1 MSAPEDSTATA
12 QPAPDHH
19 HHHLH
24 HHHHHQQNVVSAAAT
39 ASASSAS
46 SATVVA
52 GATAVP
58 APTNT
63 GPPTAATATLSVPA
77 APAADIVTGSGASAS
92 TTLPA
97 IKAGGNSSHATI
109 LTTTSHSKEV
119 DGGTATN
126 PAAQDGSNAAPGVVG
141 PSDATDATSSCDSD
155 KAPAAAAAAAAAI
168 VTSSPPGADEGAAA
182 ATSDSFA
189 SVEVGS
195 TGGTSTPLA
204 AASPASLT
212 GGDIGGPKPLPLSG
226 CGSLMVAGSSSI
238 VVPNGEGGDS
248 NPNVPVLSGTA
259 TTIPL
264 RGRDVTDKHAVDYH
278 YRMLEEELQAVKESE
293 AKIKQQYSES
303 QRRERILARR
313 VAVQEQEMRDFS
325 KQIAELKSAQAPGPA
340 ALRSALLDPAVNILF
355 QKLKA
360 ELQATKAKLEETQN
374 ELSGVEKTFNRFTS
388 ARRTVSV
395 SCRTVYW
402 SVVQKRLFG
411 GARSSAR
418 GQCFPVPVNGAVG
431 PLPLSGCGSLMVAG
445 SSSIVVPNGEG
456 GDSNPNVPVLSGTAT
471 TIPLRGRDVTDK
483 HAVDYHYRMLEE
495 ELQAV
500 KESEAKIKQQYS
512 ESQRRERILARRV
525 AVQEQEMRDFSKQ
538 IAELKSAQAPGPAAL
553 RSALLDPAV
562 NILFQKLKAELQAT
576 KAKLEETQNEL
587 SAWKFT
593 PDSNTGK
600 RLMAKCRLLYQENE
614 ELGKMT
620 SNGRLAKLE
629 SELALQKSYNE
640 EVKKSQLELDDFL
653 QELDEDVEGMQGTI
667 VFLQQELKQTKD
679 ARNEIEK
686 EVIQLRAYIAAN
698 LGPFSG
704 SGNNPTSGSTPT
716 DERSSSMMMMMDVQ
730 DSNSNSNSHGHDAY
744 HHPDGGG
751 PDSIG
756 GRGVRL
762 GELGGGVT
770 PIYLVNGGGGGGAGA
785 GGASSSSGGTVIDA
799 ASRLV
804 NKSSSS
810 GDDQDLMVY
819 SNRTHC
825 GGVVTN
831 SNELRT
837 TPTTGAAGALPA
849 AASVATAAAVSSL
862 SALLPGSV
870 PDPGIGGGGS
880 SANSNTAT
888 VNGGAAGSGGE
899 PLVNELHD
907 SLVPSEGTR
916 TSGGN
921 TDSNSGGNVAD
932 TGNSVNSTNSS
943 SSSSSSLA
951 VAKQPHQ
958 PQQQQQQPQQPQQQ
972 RTNNNVGRN
981 GGRTTVAAR
990 KRNYN
995 ETEVDSA
1002 EQTDG
1007 GSGGGVVSSSD
1018 AYRSESGVDGVL
1030 VMDVGVAESSAT
1042 SGVANGKL
1050 AIADGSLL
1058 PEQQQDVESSN
1069 SNKRM
1074 TRSGKGKA
1082 AAATTTTISSSS
1094 TSSSSSSSSSSAAS
1108 NVLMTSAAKKLR
1120 RGSIAPD
1127 DEVDPLADPQPSP
1140 QQQPQQPI
1148 SSANGSN

>member
-374 ELSGVEKTFNRFTS
+374 ELS
-388 ARRTVSV
+388 
-395 SCRTVYW
+395 
-402 SVVQKRLFG
+402 
-411 GARSSAR
+411 
-418 GQCFPVPVNGAVG
+418 
-431 PLPLSGCGSLMVAG
+431 
-445 SSSIVVPNGEG
+445 
-456 GDSNPNVPVLSGTAT
+456 
-471 TIPLRGRDVTDK
+471 
-483 HAVDYHYRMLEE
+483 
-495 ELQAV
+495 
-500 KESEAKIKQQYS
+500 
-512 ESQRRERILARRV
+512 
-525 AVQEQEMRDFSKQ
+525 
-538 IAELKSAQAPGPAAL
+538 
-553 RSALLDPAV
+553 
-562 NILFQKLKAELQAT
+562 
-576 KAKLEETQNEL
+576 
-587 SAWKFT
+587 AWKFT

-770 PIYLVNGGGGGGAGA
+770 PIYLVNGGGGGGGAGA

-810 GDDQDLMVY
+810 GDDQDMMVY

-932 TGNSVNSTNSS
+932 TGNSVNSTN
-943 SSSSSSLA
+943 SSSSSLA

>member
-1 MSAPEDSTATA
+1 MSAPEDSSATA
-12 QPAPDHH
+12 LPAPD
-19 HHHLH
+19 
-24 HHHHHQQNVVSAAAT
+24 HHHQQNVVSAAST
-39 ASASSAS
+39 ASSSSALAT
-46 SATVVA
+46 ATVVA
-52 GATAVP
+52 GGTGTTALPSP
-58 APTNT
+58 APTLTNAGT
-63 GPPTAATATLSVPA
+63 PTVVTTLSAPAAATARET
-77 APAADIVTGSGASAS
+77 VTGSGANAS
-92 TTLPA
+92 TSLPA
-97 IKAGGNSSHATI
+97 KNGSNSSNSTS
-109 LTTTSHSKEV
+109 TTSSSIKE
-119 DGGTATN
+119 GGIVSNTSAVE
-126 PAAQDGSNAAPGVVG
+126 GSNAPGGSV
-141 PSDATDATSSCDSD
+141 PFDATDATSSCDSD
-155 KAPAAAAAAAAAI
+155 KTPGATAA
-168 VTSSPPGADEGAAA
+168 VVTTSSPVADEGAAA

-189 SVEVGS
+189 SIEVGS
-195 TGGTSTPLA
+195 SGGTSTPLA
-204 AASPASLT
+204 AASPASVT
-212 GGDIGGPKPLPLSG
+212 GGDLVGAKPLPLSG
-226 CGSLMVAGSSSI
+226 CGSLLLASSCTD
-238 VVPNGEGGDS
+238 VPNGEGES
-248 NPNVPVLSGTA
+248 NPGVPVSTGT

-264 RGRDVTDKHAVDYH
+264 RGRDVADKHSLEYH
-278 YRMLEEELQAVKESE
+278 YRVLEEELQSVKESE
-293 AKIKQQYSES
+293 AKIKQQYSDS
-303 QRRERILARR
+303 QRRERILVRR
-313 VAVQEQEMRDFS
+313 VAVQEQEMRD
-325 KQIAELKSAQAPGPA
+325 
-340 ALRSALLDPAVNILF
+340 
-355 QKLKA
+355 
-360 ELQATKAKLEETQN
+360 
-374 ELSGVEKTFNRFTS
+374 
-388 ARRTVSV
+388 
-395 SCRTVYW
+395 Y
-402 SVVQKRLFG
+402 
-411 GARSSAR
+411 
-418 GQCFPVPVNGAVG
+418 
-431 PLPLSGCGSLMVAG
+431 
-445 SSSIVVPNGEG
+445 
-456 GDSNPNVPVLSGTAT
+456 
-471 TIPLRGRDVTDK
+471 
-483 HAVDYHYRMLEE
+483 
-495 ELQAV
+495 
-500 KESEAKIKQQYS
+500 
-512 ESQRRERILARRV
+512 
-525 AVQEQEMRDFSKQ
+525 SKQ

-679 ARNEIEK
+679 SRDEMEK

-716 DERSSSMMMMMDVQ
+716 DERSSSLMMMMDVQ

-756 GRGVRL
+756 GGGGSRL

-770 PIYLVNGGGGGGAGA
+770 PIYLVNGGGGGGGD
-785 GGASSSSGGTVIDA
+785 GSSNSGNVVGPG
-799 ASRLV
+799 SRLV

-810 GDDQDLMVY
+810 GDDQDLLVY

-837 TPTTGAAGALPA
+837 TPTAGAAGGLSA
-849 AASVATAAAVSSL
+849 AAAVAAAATAATAASSL

-870 PDPGIGGGGS
+870 SDLGITGGS
-880 SANSNTAT
+880 NNNSNPNSSNAA
-888 VNGGAAGSGGE
+888 VNGGASAAIAAGGGE
-899 PLVNELHD
+899 PLVNELYD
-907 SLVPSEGTR
+907 PLLPSVAGSEGNR
-916 TSGGN
+916 TSGSN
-921 TDSNSGGNVAD
+921 TDSNSGGIVAD
-932 TGNSVNSTNSS
+932 NSVNSTNSS
-943 SSSSSSLA
+943 NLSA
-951 VAKQPHQ
+951 GKQPH
-958 PQQQQQQPQQPQQQ
+958 PQQQQQQPQQQ
-972 RTNNNVGRN
+972 RTSNNVGRN

-995 ETEVDSA
+995 ETEVDSV
-1002 EQTDG
+1002 EQTE
-1007 GSGGGVVSSSD
+1007 SSGGVVGSSE

-1030 VMDVGVAESSAT
+1030 VMDVGVAESSSAS
-1042 SGVANGKL
+1042 SGFANGKL
-1050 AIADGSLL
+1050 IADGSLF
-1058 PEQQQDVESSN
+1058 PEQHDIESN

-1082 AAATTTTISSSS
+1082 AATTASGTASALSATT
-1094 TSSSSSSSSSSAAS
+1094 TSSSSSCSSSAASSSSTTSSAS

-1127 DEVDPLADPQPSP
+1127 DEVDPLGDPQPSP
-1140 QQQPQQPI
+1140 QQQSQQPI

>member
-1 MSAPEDSTATA
+1 MQKVTTV
-12 QPAPDHH
+12 DHDGMREE
-19 HHHLH
+19 
-24 HHHHHQQNVVSAAAT
+24 VV
-39 ASASSAS
+39 
-46 SATVVA
+46 
-52 GATAVP
+52 
-58 APTNT
+58 
-63 GPPTAATATLSVPA
+63 
-77 APAADIVTGSGASAS
+77 
-92 TTLPA
+92 
-97 IKAGGNSSHATI
+97 
-109 LTTTSHSKEV
+109 
-119 DGGTATN
+119 GGTTNN

-155 KAPAAAAAAAAAI
+155 KAPVAAAAAAI
-168 VTSSPPGADEGAAA
+168 VTSSPPGVDEGAAA

-264 RGRDVTDKHAVDYH
+264 RGRDVT
-278 YRMLEEELQAVKESE
+278 E
-293 AKIKQQYSES
+293 
-303 QRRERILARR
+303 
-313 VAVQEQEMRDFS
+313 
-325 KQIAELKSAQAPGPA
+325 
-340 ALRSALLDPAVNILF
+340 
-355 QKLKA
+355 
-360 ELQATKAKLEETQN
+360 
-374 ELSGVEKTFNRFTS
+374 
-388 ARRTVSV
+388 
-395 SCRTVYW
+395 
-402 SVVQKRLFG
+402 
-411 GARSSAR
+411 
-418 GQCFPVPVNGAVG
+418 
-431 PLPLSGCGSLMVAG
+431 
-445 SSSIVVPNGEG
+445 
-456 GDSNPNVPVLSGTAT
+456 
-471 TIPLRGRDVTDK
+471 K

-770 PIYLVNGGGGGGAGA
+770 PIYLVNGGGVGGGGAGA

-810 GDDQDLMVY
+810 GDDQD
-819 SNRTHC
+819 
-825 GGVVTN
+825 
-831 SNELRT
+831 
-837 TPTTGAAGALPA
+837 
-849 AASVATAAAVSSL
+849 
-862 SALLPGSV
+862 
-870 PDPGIGGGGS
+870 I
-880 SANSNTAT
+880 
-888 VNGGAAGSGGE
+888 
-899 PLVNELHD
+899 
-907 SLVPSEGTR
+907 
-916 TSGGN
+916 
-921 TDSNSGGNVAD
+921 
-932 TGNSVNSTNSS
+932 
-943 SSSSSSLA
+943 
-951 VAKQPHQ
+951 
-958 PQQQQQQPQQPQQQ
+958 
-972 RTNNNVGRN
+972 
-981 GGRTTVAAR
+981 
-990 KRNYN
+990 
-995 ETEVDSA
+995 
-1002 EQTDG
+1002 
-1007 GSGGGVVSSSD
+1007 
-1018 AYRSESGVDGVL
+1018 ESGVDGVL

-1058 PEQQQDVESSN
+1058 PEQQKDVESSN

-1082 AAATTTTISSSS
+1082 AAATTTISSSS
-1094 TSSSSSSSSSSAAS
+1094 TSSSSSSSSSAAS

>member
-1 MSAPEDSTATA
+1 
-12 QPAPDHH
+12 
-19 HHHLH
+19 
-24 HHHHHQQNVVSAAAT
+24 
-39 ASASSAS
+39 
-46 SATVVA
+46 
-52 GATAVP
+52 
-58 APTNT
+58 
-63 GPPTAATATLSVPA
+63 
-77 APAADIVTGSGASAS
+77 
-92 TTLPA
+92 
-97 IKAGGNSSHATI
+97 
-109 LTTTSHSKEV
+109 
-119 DGGTATN
+119 
-126 PAAQDGSNAAPGVVG
+126 
-141 PSDATDATSSCDSD
+141 
-155 KAPAAAAAAAAAI
+155 
-168 VTSSPPGADEGAAA
+168 
-182 ATSDSFA
+182 
-189 SVEVGS
+189 
-195 TGGTSTPLA
+195 
-204 AASPASLT
+204 
-212 GGDIGGPKPLPLSG
+212 
-226 CGSLMVAGSSSI
+226 
-238 VVPNGEGGDS
+238 
-248 NPNVPVLSGTA
+248 
-259 TTIPL
+259 
-264 RGRDVTDKHAVDYH
+264 
-278 YRMLEEELQAVKESE
+278 
-293 AKIKQQYSES
+293 
-303 QRRERILARR
+303 
-313 VAVQEQEMRDFS
+313 
-325 KQIAELKSAQAPGPA
+325 
-340 ALRSALLDPAVNILF
+340 
-355 QKLKA
+355 
-360 ELQATKAKLEETQN
+360 
-374 ELSGVEKTFNRFTS
+374 
-388 ARRTVSV
+388 
-395 SCRTVYW
+395 
-402 SVVQKRLFG
+402 
-411 GARSSAR
+411 
-418 GQCFPVPVNGAVG
+418 
-431 PLPLSGCGSLMVAG
+431 
-445 SSSIVVPNGEG
+445 
-456 GDSNPNVPVLSGTAT
+456 
-471 TIPLRGRDVTDK
+471 
-483 HAVDYHYRMLEE
+483 
-495 ELQAV
+495 
-500 KESEAKIKQQYS
+500 
-512 ESQRRERILARRV
+512 
-525 AVQEQEMRDFSKQ
+525 
-538 IAELKSAQAPGPAAL
+538 
-553 RSALLDPAV
+553 
-562 NILFQKLKAELQAT
+562 
-576 KAKLEETQNEL
+576 
-587 SAWKFT
+587 
-593 PDSNTGK
+593 
-600 RLMAKCRLLYQENE
+600 MAKCRLLYQENE

-640 EVKKSQLELDDFL
+640 EVKKSQLGTKSFHFRLYSNAICNFVSSRPMTFLSHIGVVFGGTINTISFLPELPVTELDDFL

-785 GGASSSSGGTVIDA
+785 GGASSSSDGTVIDA

-958 PQQQQQQPQQPQQQ
+958 PQQQQQQPQQQ

>member
-24 HHHHHQQNVVSAAAT
+24 HHHHHQQNVVPAAAT
-39 ASASSAS
+39 ASVLSAS

-58 APTNT
+58 TPTNT

-77 APAADIVTGSGASAS
+77 APAADIVTGSGVSAS

-119 DGGTATN
+119 VGGTATN
-126 PAAQDGSNAAPGVVG
+126 PAAQDGSNAAPGVAG

-155 KAPAAAAAAAAAI
+155 KAPAAAAAAA
-168 VTSSPPGADEGAAA
+168 VTSSPPGADEGVAA

-226 CGSLMVAGSSSI
+226 CGSLMVAGSS
-238 VVPNGEGGDS
+238 
-248 NPNVPVLSGTA
+248 
-259 TTIPL
+259 
-264 RGRDVTDKHAVDYH
+264 
-278 YRMLEEELQAVKESE
+278 
-293 AKIKQQYSES
+293 
-303 QRRERILARR
+303 
-313 VAVQEQEMRDFS
+313 
-325 KQIAELKSAQAPGPA
+325 
-340 ALRSALLDPAVNILF
+340 
-355 QKLKA
+355 
-360 ELQATKAKLEETQN
+360 
-374 ELSGVEKTFNRFTS
+374 
-388 ARRTVSV
+388 
-395 SCRTVYW
+395 
-402 SVVQKRLFG
+402 
-411 GARSSAR
+411 
-418 GQCFPVPVNGAVG
+418 
-431 PLPLSGCGSLMVAG
+431 

-770 PIYLVNGGGGGGAGA
+770 PIYLVNGGGGGGGGGA
-785 GGASSSSGGTVIDA
+785 GGA
-799 ASRLV
+799 
-804 NKSSSS
+804 
-810 GDDQDLMVY
+810 M
-819 SNRTHC
+819 
-825 GGVVTN
+825 
-831 SNELRT
+831 
-837 TPTTGAAGALPA
+837 
-849 AASVATAAAVSSL
+849 
-862 SALLPGSV
+862 
-870 PDPGIGGGGS
+870 
-880 SANSNTAT
+880 
-888 VNGGAAGSGGE
+888 
-899 PLVNELHD
+899 
-907 SLVPSEGTR
+907 
-916 TSGGN
+916 
-921 TDSNSGGNVAD
+921 
-932 TGNSVNSTNSS
+932 
-943 SSSSSSLA
+943 
-951 VAKQPHQ
+951 
-958 PQQQQQQPQQPQQQ
+958 
-972 RTNNNVGRN
+972 
-981 GGRTTVAAR
+981 
-990 KRNYN
+990 
-995 ETEVDSA
+995 
-1002 EQTDG
+1002 
-1007 GSGGGVVSSSD
+1007 
-1018 AYRSESGVDGVL
+1018 
-1030 VMDVGVAESSAT
+1030 MDVGVAESSAT

-1058 PEQQQDVESSN
+1058 PEQHQDVESSN

-1074 TRSGKGKA
+1074 TRSGKGKT
-1082 AAATTTTISSSS
+1082 AAATASATTTISSSS

-1140 QQQPQQPI
+1140 QQQSQQPI